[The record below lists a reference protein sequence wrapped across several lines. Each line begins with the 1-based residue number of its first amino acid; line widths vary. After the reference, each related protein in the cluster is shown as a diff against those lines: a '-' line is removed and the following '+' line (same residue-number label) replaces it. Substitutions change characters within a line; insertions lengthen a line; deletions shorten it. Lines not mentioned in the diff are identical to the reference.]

1 MESKKLFY
9 FLKKN
14 NIPIITER
22 AKQNEGFETNQDN
35 IKRKKGIRLQLGQ
48 IVTLV
53 GLEVDGSTFAQVNFS
68 LFILKSFQT
77 CSVSFPWGLL
87 YGMGKQ
93 NTGREFQSKQQ
104 FEEEK

>member
-77 CSVSFPWGLL
+77 CSVSFP
-87 YGMGKQ
+87 
-93 NTGREFQSKQQ
+93 
-104 FEEEK
+104 